1 MIRVLALALV
11 LLAAGTARAH
21 DVVVLT
27 WTPAIS
33 RALHSAMSDAE
44 ALGDAAGVSWSGG
57 YVASLKH
64 RKPYRVVIGLAAT
77 AAYDA
82 EAIRSEIAGRFAPRY
97 VVLLDV
103 AKAVGDE
110 PGAGDVAIG
119 RLVWRYRVEKDDI
132 TPLRDQYFR
141 ADPALIN
148 ASLALGSGW
157 LDSIA
162 PAGRSPTSAAGA
174 LASGTLDSDAQ
185 NDYANRILRRNP
197 RTIAAGPEEIG
208 LMLAA
213 VSQHDNG
220 TFGTVAIAG
229 ILDPEQTVHG
239 ADSTSDAAVHSAAF
253 LLALLRTHW
262 PLPPR

>member
-1 MIRVLALALV
+1 MIRVLALALL

-33 RALHSAMSDAE
+33 RALHSAMSDDLARQRGDHQGE

-103 AKAVGDE
+103 AKAVGDK

-119 RLVWRYRVEKDDI
+119 RLVWRYRVEEDDI

-157 LDSIA
+157 LDSVA
-162 PAGRSPTSAAGA
+162 PTGRSPTSAAGA
-174 LASGTLDSDAQ
+174 LARSRQ
-185 NDYANRILRRNP
+185 VRKK
-197 RTIAAGPEEIG
+197 
-208 LMLAA
+208 
-213 VSQHDNG
+213 
-220 TFGTVAIAG
+220 
-229 ILDPEQTVHG
+229 
-239 ADSTSDAAVHSAAF
+239 
-253 LLALLRTHW
+253 
-262 PLPPR
+262 